1 MAPMRT
7 LYHSWFCPYSRK
19 ARIVLAEKG
28 LEVDLKIEKPW
39 ERRREFLALNP
50 SGTVPVLI
58 EANGLVVA
66 DNHAITEYLEEAYPE
81 RNLMG
86 ETPQM
91 RAEVRRLLWWF
102 DAKFYREV
110 TNYVVTEKVMKRFL
124 RQGEPDSEALRV
136 AAHNIRIHLDYI
148 AYLADRRDWLA
159 GDRMTLADIAA
170 AAHLSAAD
178 YLGAVPWES
187 NERAKAWYMRIKSR
201 PSMRPILKDFVAGLR
216 PPAHYADLDF

>member
-1 MAPMRT
+1 MRT

-19 ARIVLAEKG
+19 VRIVLAEKG
-28 LEVDLKIEKPW
+28 LNAELKVEKTW
-39 ERRREFLALNP
+39 ERRRDFLALNP
-50 SGTVPVLI
+50 AGTVPVLV
-58 EANGLVVA
+58 EEDGLVVA
-66 DNHAITEYLEEAYPE
+66 DNHAVTEYLEEAYPE

-124 RQGEPDSEALRV
+124 RLGEPDSEALRV
-136 AAHNIRIHLDYI
+136 AAHNVRIHLDYI

-178 YLGAVPWES
+178 YLGAVPWDA
-187 NERAKAWYMRIKSR
+187 NERAKGWYMRIKSR

-216 PPAHYADLDF
+216 PPVHYADLDF

>member
-1 MAPMRT
+1 MRT

-19 ARIVLAEKG
+19 VRIVLAEKG
-28 LEVDLKIEKPW
+28 LNAELKVEKTW
-39 ERRREFLALNP
+39 ERRRDFLALNP
-50 SGTVPVLI
+50 AGTVPVLV
-58 EANGLVVA
+58 EEDGLVVA
-66 DNHAITEYLEEAYPE
+66 DNHAVTEYLEEAYPE

-124 RQGEPDSEALRV
+124 RLGEPDSEALRV
-136 AAHNIRIHLDYI
+136 AAHNVRIHLDYI

-178 YLGAVPWES
+178 YLGAVPWDA
-187 NERAKAWYMRIKSR
+187 NERAKGWYMRIKSR

-216 PPAHYADLDF
+216 PPDHYADLDF

>member
-1 MAPMRT
+1 MRT

-28 LEVDLKIEKPW
+28 LEIDLKIEKPW

-50 SGTVPVLI
+50 AGTVPVLI
-58 EANGLVVA
+58 EASGLVVA

-178 YLGAVPWES
+178 YLGAVSWES

-201 PSMRPILKDFVAGLR
+201 PSMRPLLKDFVTGLR

>member
-1 MAPMRT
+1 MRT

-19 ARIVLAEKG
+19 VRIVLAEKG
-28 LEVDLKIEKPW
+28 LNAELKVEKTW
-39 ERRREFLALNP
+39 ERRRDFLALNP
-50 SGTVPVLI
+50 AGTVPVLV
-58 EANGLVVA
+58 EEDGLVVA
-66 DNHAITEYLEEAYPE
+66 DNHAVTEYLEEAYPE

-124 RQGEPDSEALRV
+124 RLGEPDSEALRV
-136 AAHNIRIHLDYI
+136 AAHNVRIHLDYI

-159 GDRMTLADIAA
+159 GERMTLADIAA

-178 YLGAVPWES
+178 YLGAVPWDA
-187 NERAKAWYMRIKSR
+187 NERAKGWYMRIKSR